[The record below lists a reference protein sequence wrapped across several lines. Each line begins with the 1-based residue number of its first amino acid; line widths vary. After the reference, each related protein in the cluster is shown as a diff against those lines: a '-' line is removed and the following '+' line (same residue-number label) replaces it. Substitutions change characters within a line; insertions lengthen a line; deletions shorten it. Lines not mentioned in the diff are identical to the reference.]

1 MSEAKSST
9 MIKKE
14 TAVGRWVG
22 RPIDQPF
29 ENWADIDIFHDND
42 QWHLRNNSRQFKERA
57 IVALDWVSENTFAAA
72 IPNWIISTEVQLI
85 GHLQDAKILT
95 LDISGNGMTGL
106 EKYDIV
112 LRKVTEESGPFAVTA
127 KPVGEAF
134 SETGHVIPSSSV
146 SSIENKDCIPNTLLE
161 ALLSDIQVG
170 YSAPTSQPTQPRIDA
185 MIILKN
191 DKTVMESYYS
201 DFSPSTLHLISSN
214 TKSVAAILAGIAIDQ
229 KLMSVDDIVLDFFP
243 ECRNISTWGDDN
255 PIRLHHLLSMTSGT
269 KPVDA
274 DPLLLT
280 SDLAK
285 LMLSLPRTSAPGT
298 TFAYDNGL
306 PSLLACIIERKS
318 GIPLEEFTTQ
328 YLFAPLGITNYRWT
342 YMREPSINGATPLI
356 LSAGGLSLTLRDM
369 AKFGTLMLNRGLY
382 EDARVLSEE
391 SVAMMTRQQTTK
403 EDYPYGFYWHISNA
417 AKRHIERYDTF
428 MALGQG
434 EQVIVVVPEL
444 DLVVA
449 AVSSTWAGSPSE
461 FGVLGCLNRNLF
473 SQLS

>member
-1 MSEAKSST
+1 MS
-9 MIKKE
+9 KKE
-14 TAVGRWVG
+14 TGVGRWVG

-29 ENWADIDIFHDND
+29 ENWADIDLIHDNN
-42 QWHLRNNSRQFKERA
+42 QWHLRNNSRQFREGA
-57 IVALDWVSENTFAAA
+57 VVTLEWVSEDTFSAAV
-72 IPNWIISTEVQLI
+72 PNWIVSTQVQLS
-85 GHLQDAKILT
+85 GNLQDAETLT
-95 LDISGNGMTGL
+95 LNVSGDGMTGL

-112 LRKVTEESGPFAVTA
+112 LRKFREESGPFAVTTR
-127 KPVGEAF
+127 PVEKAF
-134 SETGHVIPSSSV
+134 SETGHIDPSSSV
-146 SSIENKDCIPNTLLE
+146 SSIENEDCVPNTLLE
-161 ALLSDIQVG
+161 ALLSDIQAE
-170 YSAPTSQPTQPRIDA
+170 YSAPVSQPTQPRIDG
-185 MIILKN
+185 MLILKN
-191 DKTVMESYYS
+191 GKTIMESYFS

-243 ECRNISTWGDDN
+243 ECHNVSTWGDDD
-255 PIRLHHLLSMTSGT
+255 PIRLHHLLSMTTGT
-269 KPVDA
+269 KEVDA

-306 PSLLACIIERKS
+306 PSLLGCIIERKS
-318 GIPLEEFTTQ
+318 GISLEEFTTK

-342 YMREPSINGATPLI
+342 YMREVSINGATPLI

-382 EDARVLSEE
+382 EDTRVLSEE
-391 SVAMMTRQQTTK
+391 SVAIMTEQQTTK
-403 EDYPYGFYWHISNA
+403 DDYPYGFYWHISNA
-417 AKRHIERYDTF
+417 AKRHIERYDAF

-444 DLVVA
+444 DMVVA
-449 AVSSTWAGSPSE
+449 AFSSTWAGSPFE
-461 FGVLGCLNRNLF
+461 FGVLNCLNRNLF
-473 SQLS
+473 SRLS